1 MIDLSFEKI
10 DGWIR
15 TCAKMKHYK
24 TEEANQRS
32 KICDE
37 LFGERTGR
45 FTENI
50 EHSVIPE
57 GLTTAKNYKIVATS
71 KTSFKI
77 DEAVLQQL
85 KDDGLLTPEIE
96 ACFER
101 KLSVKE
107 GLLRKLSKDS
117 IVWHAITEKP
127 GMPTLKIEVIEDVA

>member
-24 TEEANQRS
+24 TAESNQR
-32 KICDE
+32 KEICDE
-37 LFGERTGR
+37 LFGERTRR
-45 FTENI
+45 FIENV
-50 EHSVIPE
+50 EHSVVPE
-57 GLTTAKNYKIVATS
+57 GTTTAKNYKIVAVS

-77 DEAVLQQL
+77 DEAELQRL
-85 KDDGLLTPEIE
+85 KDDGLLTEAAE

-107 GLLRKLSKDS
+107 GPLRKLSKDS
-117 IVWHAITEKP
+117 PVWRAITEKP
-127 GMPTLKIEVIEDVA
+127 GTPTLTIEVIEDED